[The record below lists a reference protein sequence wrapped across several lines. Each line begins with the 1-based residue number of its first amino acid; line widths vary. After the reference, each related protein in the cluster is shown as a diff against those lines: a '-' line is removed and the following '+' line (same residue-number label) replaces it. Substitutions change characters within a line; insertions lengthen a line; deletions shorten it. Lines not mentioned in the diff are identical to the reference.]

1 MIILIYFL
9 RAVAVILCGWVIF
22 KVARA
27 AFRSADVSEQLDE
40 YHDTISAANLVEN
53 SGIDPLELEN
63 AREMLENLSETV
75 ENSIIDKNG
84 NEKVIVW
91 NNALIN
97 DKNGEIYGTVS
108 SGINIT
114 EKVKIQEEQN
124 LIIEILNFI
133 TTHSKS
139 KFLIFCSNI

>member
-75 ENSIIDKNG
+75 QQTQD
-84 NEKVIVW
+84 
-91 NNALIN
+91 
-97 DKNGEIYGTVS
+97 
-108 SGINIT
+108 
-114 EKVKIQEEQN
+114 
-124 LIIEILNFI
+124 
-133 TTHSKS
+133 
-139 KFLIFCSNI
+139 